1 MAKNEPLLGP
11 RARNIHIPVAR
22 REGPLKGPHR
32 KWPKMAQKW
41 PKIDPFEGVESLPNP
56 IARALFGV
64 RGAAREGRPKSRV
77 QKWSKRAS
85 QTPNWGSQ
93 TLDRGPPDPQTPK
106 MTLFGPPFGGVF
118 TPQGGDMPPFRASFW
133 GSLQVGASKTSK
145 NGLFG
150 TPSGGV
156 SRDRSD
162 GARPNLNRFSR
173 RPFGGKRCRLIWTP
187 KWPFLGHFLRGFWE
201 GRSPERI

>member
-1 MAKNEPLLGP
+1 MVK
-11 RARNIHIPVAR
+11 
-22 REGPLKGPHR
+22 KGPKMTQNR
-32 KWPKMAQKW
+32 PLWGGRGPPKSHSGGSVW
-41 PKIDPFEGVESLPNP
+41 
-56 IARALFGV
+56 RW
-64 RGAAREGRPKSRV
+64 GAAREGRPQIEV
-77 QKWSKRAS
+77 QNGRKRAS
-85 QTPNWGSQ
+85 QTPNRGSQ
-93 TLDRGPPDPQTPK
+93 IPNRGSPTPRPPK
-106 MTLFGPPFGGVF
+106 MTLFGPLWEGVF

-133 GSLQVGASKTSK
+133 GSLQVGAQKTSK

>member
-1 MAKNEPLLGP
+1 
-11 RARNIHIPVAR
+11 
-22 REGPLKGPHR
+22 
-32 KWPKMAQKW
+32 MAQKW

-64 RGAAREGRPKSRV
+64 EGRPVRV
-77 QKWSKRAS
+77 VPNRGSKNGQK
-85 QTPNWGSQ
+85 
-93 TLDRGPPDPQTPK
+93 GPPRPQIEGPRPSIEDLPTPRPPK

-118 TPQGGDMPPFRASFW
+118 TPLGGDMPPFRASFW
-133 GSLQVGASKTSK
+133 GSLQVGAQKTSK

-187 KWPFLGHFLRGFWE
+187 KWPFLGPFWEGFWE

>member
-1 MAKNEPLLGP
+1 MVK
-11 RARNIHIPVAR
+11 
-22 REGPLKGPHR
+22 KGP
-32 KWPKMAQKW
+32 KMTQNR
-41 PKIDPFEGVESLPNP
+41 PFWGVESLPNP

-64 RGAAREGRPKSRV
+64 EGRPGRV
-77 QKWSKRAS
+77 VPKPWSKNA
-85 QTPNWGSQ
+85 QK
-93 TLDRGPPDPQTPK
+93 GPPRPQIEGPRPSIEDLPTPWPPK
-106 MTLFGPPFGGVF
+106 MTLFGPLRGGVF

-133 GSLQVGASKTSK
+133 GSLQVGAQKTSK

>member
-1 MAKNEPLLGP
+1 MTQN
-11 RARNIHIPVAR
+11 R
-22 REGPLKGPHR
+22 
-32 KWPKMAQKW
+32 
-41 PKIDPFEGVESLPNP
+41 PFWGVESLPNP

-64 RGAAREGRPKSRV
+64 EGRPGRV
-77 QKWSKRAS
+77 VPKPWSKNA
-85 QTPNWGSQ
+85 QK
-93 TLDRGPPDPQTPK
+93 GPPRPQIEGPRPSIEDLPTPWPPK
-106 MTLFGPPFGGVF
+106 MTLFGPLRGGVF

>member
-1 MAKNEPLLGP
+1 MTQNRPLLGG
-11 RARNIHIPVAR
+11 
-22 REGPLKGPHR
+22 REP
-32 KWPKMAQKW
+32 PKSHS
-41 PKIDPFEGVESLPNP
+41 EGAVWCW
-56 IARALFGV
+56 
-64 RGAAREGRPKSRV
+64 GAAPRGSSQICGPKWSKKGLPDPKSRV
-77 QKWSKRAS
+77 
-85 QTPNWGSQ
+85 
-93 TLDRGPPDPQTPK
+93 PDPKSRVLDPLTPK
-106 MTLFGPPFGGVF
+106 MTLFGPLRGGVF

-133 GSLQVGASKTSK
+133 GSLQVGAQKTSK

-173 RPFGGKRCRLIWTP
+173 RPFGGKRCRVIWTP

-201 GRSPERI
+201 GRSAERI

>member
-1 MAKNEPLLGP
+1 MTQNRPLWGGREPP
-11 RARNIHIPVAR
+11 KSHS
-22 REGPLKGPHR
+22 EGSVWR
-32 KWPKMAQKW
+32 W
-41 PKIDPFEGVESLPNP
+41 
-56 IARALFGV
+56 
-64 RGAAREGRPKSRV
+64 GAAREGRPKFVV
-77 QKWSKRAS
+77 QKWSK
-85 QTPNWGSQ
+85 
-93 TLDRGPPDPQTPK
+93 GPPRPQIEGPRPSIEDLPTPWPPK

-118 TPQGGDMPPFRASFW
+118 TPLGGDMPPFRASFW

-156 SRDRSD
+156 SGDRSD